1 MNKLQDLLG
10 SQNLS
15 VFLSHYWAKKSVYIA
30 GDSLR
35 FQSLFSWNHLNDLLN
50 YQTFRESELRF
61 SRDGESLPAGDH
73 PTLWR
78 SRLQEGATLV
88 MNGVHHRVPALKH
101 LATNL
106 RQEFGYRCH
115 INLYSSPAQQQ
126 GFDCHY
132 DTHDVLILQIEGE
145 KEWLIYPETL
155 PYPTADQPS
164 YDRLPPEEPPYLQQV
179 LSPGDLLYIPR
190 GHWHYAIAQE
200 TASLHLTIG
209 IHTATG
215 LDWVNWL
222 QQQLRD
228 QPHWRQGLPLAGS
241 CSFDPLKLRGHLESL
256 RDQLITYL
264 QEPQAIDDYLQYL
277 SWQDQPHLPIQLPL
291 QLHGDPLAQGLL
303 GKFIWSPLHSLQWQA
318 EDDQIKVLIGSKQ
331 MVFKGLPISLAMRL
345 FSCRQFTLMD
355 LGDWAPDLDF
365 ESAIAPLLQKLI
377 LAGILFVEADQ
388 DAEVS
393 EVSSLA
399 EVSKAPTA
407 GGTVIIQPDDVR
419 ERSPI
424 PKLYT

>member
-15 VFLSHYWAKKSVYIA
+15 VFLSHYWAQQSVYIA

-61 SRDGESLPAGDH
+61 SRDGESLPAGDN

-88 MNGVHHRVPALKH
+88 LNGVHHRVPALKH

-179 LSPGDLLYIPR
+179 LSPGRSALHSTRALALCNRTRNGISPSHDWHSHRYWLGLGQLVATAIKRPAPLETGIAPR
-190 GHWHYAIAQE
+190 R
-200 TASLHLTIG
+200 LM
-209 IHTATG
+209 
-215 LDWVNWL
+215 
-222 QQQLRD
+222 QLRSL
-228 QPHWRQGLPLAGS
+228 QTAR
-241 CSFDPLKLRGHLESL
+241 SFRVIARS
-256 RDQLITYL
+256 T
-264 QEPQAIDDYLQYL
+264 DYLF
-277 SWQDQPHLPIQLPL
+277 
-291 QLHGDPLAQGLL
+291 A
-303 GKFIWSPLHSLQWQA
+303 
-318 EDDQIKVLIGSKQ
+318 
-331 MVFKGLPISLAMRL
+331 R
-345 FSCRQFTLMD
+345 
-355 LGDWAPDLDF
+355 APSD
-365 ESAIAPLLQKLI
+365 
-377 LAGILFVEADQ
+377 
-388 DAEVS
+388 
-393 EVSSLA
+393 
-399 EVSKAPTA
+399 
-407 GGTVIIQPDDVR
+407 R
-419 ERSPI
+419 
-424 PKLYT
+424 